1 MPTLDVECLR
11 VPLSPPQSV
20 AGTSGLL
27 WRSEGSR
34 PGLVLAHA
42 AGSSIA
48 DPVLR
53 AVSRRLA
60 ESGHPV
66 LCFNFAYA
74 ELGQKRPDPPA
85 RLRSAF
91 RDAITVARR
100 HVGSRSLL
108 LGGRSMGG
116 RVASLLAAEGHPCA
130 GLVLLGYPLHPVG
143 RPESLRTAH
152 WPQLSVPALFVQ
164 GDRDRLCDLDRF
176 EAERAGL
183 PSADLHVV
191 RGADHG
197 FRVRRSDGRDPAEI
211 LDEVVGAVTAWL
223 RRRTAADAA

>member
-1 MPTLDVECLR
+1 MPTPDVECLR
-11 VPLSPPQSV
+11 VPLSPPQSL
-20 AGTSGLL
+20 AETSGLL
-27 WRSEGSR
+27 WRCSGPG
-34 PGLVLAHA
+34 PGLVLGHT

-53 AVSRRLA
+53 TVSRRLA

-74 ELGQKRPDPPA
+74 ELGRRPPDPPA

-91 RDAITVARR
+91 RDAIIAARTQWGDR
-100 HVGSRSLL
+100 PLL
-108 LGGRSMGG
+108 LGGRSLGG
-116 RVASLLAAEGHPCA
+116 RVASLLVAEGEPCA
-130 GLVLLGYPLHPVG
+130 GLVLLGYPLHPAG

-152 WPQLSVPALFVQ
+152 WPRLGVPALFVQ

-176 EAERAGL
+176 AAERVAL

-197 FRVRRSDGRDPAEI
+197 FRVRRSDGRNPAEVS
-211 LDEVVGAVTAWL
+211 DEVVGAVLSWL
-223 RRRTAADAA
+223 GRRTAADAA